1 MNDNERPILL
11 SRRNECMASAHPS
24 VMSIHWKEEQM
35 KSLTMTAVAA
45 GVMAAAALGFAGPA
59 IAAPAGPDAV
69 GTLND
74 LKEQGFNVIVN
85 KTGNSPLDQCAVSEV
100 RPGQTYTRMESE
112 VPGPDD
118 RGVGIVTTVL
128 AKTVYLD
135 VAC

>member
-1 MNDNERPILL
+1 
-11 SRRNECMASAHPS
+11 
-24 VMSIHWKEEQM
+24 M
-35 KSLTMTAVAA
+35 KSIPLPVVAA
-45 GVMAAAALGFAGPA
+45 GAIAAAALGFAGA
-59 IAAPAGPDAV
+59 AGAAPMGPSV
-69 GTLND
+69 SQTVKNLQS
-74 LKEQGFNVIVN
+74 QGFNVIVN
-85 KTGNSPLDQCAVSEV
+85 KSGDTPLEQCAVSAV